1 MRLFILTIL
10 LLLPFTALADTP
22 ITQETAQAY
31 YKTCLT
37 KDAPMMSDENK
48 DLMCSCT
55 AAKMMETMSVE
66 DVQAMSS
73 QETAIARPAANKLII
88 DVYAPCIEFP
98 ARDYYYMTC
107 VENPETSSISSRP
120 RELCECMSDEV
131 SGFLAENA
139 QGVFADILD
148 RDPMILD
155 PMEALAGDPDFQK
168 FAEKKL
174 LGCYARYK

>member
-1 MRLFILTIL
+1 MRLLFLTAL
-10 LLLPFTALADTP
+10 LLLPFSAIAATP
-22 ITQETAQAY
+22 ITKETAQAY

-37 KDAPMMSDENK
+37 KDAPMMSDESK

-55 AAKMMETMSVE
+55 AAQMMENMSVE
-66 DVQAMSS
+66 DVQDMSS
-73 QETAIARPAANKLII
+73 QDTAIARPAANKLII

-98 ARDYYYMTC
+98 ARDYYYTTC
-107 VENPETSSISSRP
+107 VENPETSSISSKP
-120 RELCECMSDEV
+120 RELCNCMSDEV

-148 RDPMILD
+148 RNPMILD
-155 PMEALAGDPDFQK
+155 PMEALANDADFQK

-174 LGCYARYK
+174 LGCYARYR